1 MGYYFNV
8 ALLLYP
14 ALFLSTVLFN
24 SQTWS
29 NLRKKDY
36 DQLKR
41 LQSKFIKRIVGV
53 SYSTCTAFTF
63 LELGILPIEC
73 EIHIRQLCYLHRI
86 LNLDETDPVHEMWRN
101 MKVFH
106 ECGETN
112 WWTGVSKLLDRY
124 GLNINLDEVKEMSK
138 ARFKELVKMKVRQCA
153 FNDLKTECQSK
164 KKTGNMTYSELKLQ
178 PYFTKMFPGDSK
190 TLFQC
195 RSGTLDIKDHRTYK
209 YKDRMCRG
217 CGKQEETLDHIL
229 NCNMENGEYEEKLC
243 MDFNNSSEW
252 EDLTVLRCVQRIK
265 AFLAEIDG

>member
-1 MGYYFNV
+1 
-8 ALLLYP
+8 
-14 ALFLSTVLFN
+14 
-24 SQTWS
+24 
-29 NLRKKDY
+29 
-36 DQLKR
+36 
-41 LQSKFIKRIVGV
+41 
-53 SYSTCTAFTF
+53 
-63 LELGILPIEC
+63 
-73 EIHIRQLCYLHRI
+73 
-86 LNLDETDPVHEMWRN
+86 MWRN

-164 KKTGNMTYSELKLQ
+164 KKTGNLTYSELKLQ

-209 YKDRMCRG
+209 YKDRMC
-217 CGKQEETLDHIL
+217 
-229 NCNMENGEYEEKLC
+229 
-243 MDFNNSSEW
+243 
-252 EDLTVLRCVQRIK
+252 
-265 AFLAEIDG
+265 